1 MIGGRGPEPPNDG
14 GRGAEPPDY
23 GELAW
28 FRGEVV
34 RSLLRPREFARA
46 LAHEHFGLAGV
57 LVALFAGMALSIT
70 IDVFVLVWKGIP
82 PAAAVGRLL
91 LDALFLGLRLA
102 ISAAAVAFGAQ
113 LVLRATRRTDLAI
126 DQIFTAITFALAPLV
141 LAPLAALLVL
151 VVPEALAV
159 AGGFVLVVAIRA
171 LAGLVLN
178 VRAILPLPLAALA
191 LVVILGSGS

>member
-1 MIGGRGPEPPNDG
+1 MIGGRGPEPPNDGGRGPEPPNDGGRGAEPPNDGGRGAEPPNDGGRGAEPPNDGGRGPEPPNDG

-70 IDVFVLVWKGIP
+70 IDVFVLAWKGI
-82 PAAAVGRLL
+82 
-91 LDALFLGLRLA
+91 
-102 ISAAAVAFGAQ
+102 
-113 LVLRATRRTDLAI
+113 
-126 DQIFTAITFALAPLV
+126 
-141 LAPLAALLVL
+141 
-151 VVPEALAV
+151 
-159 AGGFVLVVAIRA
+159 
-171 LAGLVLN
+171 
-178 VRAILPLPLAALA
+178 
-191 LVVILGSGS
+191 